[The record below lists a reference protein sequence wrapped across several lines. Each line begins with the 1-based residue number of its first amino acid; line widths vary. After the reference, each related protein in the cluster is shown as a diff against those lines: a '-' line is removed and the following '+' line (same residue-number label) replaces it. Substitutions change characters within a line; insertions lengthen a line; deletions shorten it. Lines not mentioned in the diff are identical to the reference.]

1 MGSLTAL
8 KVLKLERS
16 RLLKRP
22 PPLVDLGTLQKLKMK
37 GCEQLQRLP
46 LPDNLT
52 ASVLLGLWDLM
63 ELQKFPSL
71 ASLCLLQ
78 KL

>member
-1 MGSLTAL
+1 
-8 KVLKLERS
+8 VLKLEGW

-37 GCEQLQRLP
+37 GCEQLLRLP

-52 ASVLLGLWDLM
+52 ASGLLGLWDLM
-63 ELQKFPSL
+63 ELQEFPSL
-71 ASLCLLQ
+71 ESLCLLQ